1 MKLYEKHHP
10 ESRRLWLF
18 KVIFGTLFSI
28 LFFVL
33 SYRQIFQNAD
43 FLEKERK
50 QGQRRIIRPG
60 PRGDVIDR
68 EGNLLIGNRA
78 HFSATLHIEQLKSEI
93 WENKV
98 KLRKLAM
105 MLRDELSKMNSCS
118 LEQLLVRCS
127 KENFIQNR
135 KITLH
140 GQANQAVQGWDRVKV
155 FIGQDRQFVLQDA
168 DGKWEFE
175 VPLTTWG
182 GGSENFV

>member
-33 SYRQIFQNAD
+33 FYRQTFQNAD

-60 PRGDVIDR
+60 PRGDVLDR

-98 KLRKLAM
+98 KLRKLALQ
-105 MLRDELSKMNSCS
+105 LREELSNMNSCS
-118 LEQLLVRCS
+118 LEQLVVRCS
-127 KENFIQNR
+127 QEEFVQKR
-135 KITLH
+135 KIY
-140 GQANQAVQGWDRVKV
+140 V
-155 FIGQDRQFVLQDA
+155 
-168 DGKWEFE
+168 
-175 VPLTTWG
+175 
-182 GGSENFV
+182 